1 MWANVWLTDRI
12 VAIDPET
19 GVVKAELDMTGLL
32 PESDRAGLNEKD
44 DVLNGIAWNAEKNT
58 FYVTGKRWPKIFE
71 IKINE

>member
-1 MWANVWLTDRI
+1 MCGLPTGI

-44 DVLNGIAWNAEKNT
+44 DVLNGIAWNAEKT
-58 FYVTGKRWPKIFE
+58 HFM
-71 IKINE
+71 